1 MSLIITSSRQQ
12 EFDGTPGALQGIE
25 NPTSYKNHMKS
36 PLMLKPNSEVAVV
49 SVRVDR
55 KDVIVVDRGER
66 MALYWGTEPDGA
78 GGMPS
83 WIQDPQPHLPV
94 YLEVP
99 DGSYNQNEFAVALE
113 TALTDMCQ
121 KTYSNVSEVT
131 VNLKVQPAEEFA
143 TYEIK
148 FFALANASTVGLSSL
163 TAADWLSCVN
173 DSNKTPSE
181 IEIRRAYGEGPYDKT
196 DDFTPTAGTG
206 KIVMGSGGGDGKAC
220 AILKN
225 KVLSSTSGV
234 CEFSFD
240 GYNNN
245 FTVGLVRN
253 IASDRAAPARF
264 NSEFQSP
271 NFAGQDGNKISQF
284 FDYALTL
291 KRSAKGAP
299 TSWGLTQSVVINE
312 TGSPIE
318 FDTYMGTQM
327 VRVPNASLVVSP
339 GNASFD
345 NSGGSGDFFNKVRFT
360 RYGEGIRVDLIDN
373 KGVVTNI
380 VSQLASSAL
389 KPCGDSSDL
398 LYAKIF
404 MDGDPGDSLE
414 ITQFD
419 VCDYGTKP
427 RASQPY
433 DTKQRRYGY
442 DLGNNTDEFASVY
455 QQYQDEYTM
464 GGDGAGSVTTS
475 TGFADNTFISAPIYA
490 LMNGSGGQDREW
502 GMVLGPD
509 DLLSIPDGYDQE
521 IPTVEVMIPN
531 DNMRKRLGFAEM
543 VVLEIEDATAGAG
556 TLTVTF
562 EGNRAIETTHG
573 KNMFIRWH
581 PTQQVSYNA
590 NQGSISKIVY
600 ACPRFDVNGS
610 VAGALY
616 FEPNERVYVD
626 CNNVDE
632 LMITDIGVDI
642 VDINEMLVTDLIGT
656 TQINFHVR
664 QKEGFSVGRDSGRT

>member
-12 EFDGTPGALQGIE
+12 EFDGTPAALSGIE

-66 MALYWGTEPDGA
+66 MALYWGKEPDGPWV
-78 GGMPS
+78 G
-83 WIQDPQPHLPV
+83 DPQPHLPV

-121 KTYSNVSEVT
+121 KTYSNISNVT
-131 VNLKVQPAEEFA
+131 VNLKVQAAEEFA
-143 TYEIK
+143 SYEIK
-148 FFALANASTVGLSSL
+148 FFALANASTVALSSL
-163 TAADWLSCVN
+163 TSADWLSCVN
-173 DSNKTPSE
+173 DSNNTPNE
-181 IEIRRAYGEGPYDKT
+181 IEIRRAYGAGPYDKT

-206 KIVMGSGGGDGKAC
+206 KIVMGSAGTPGKAC

-240 GYNNN
+240 AYNND

-253 IASDRAAPARF
+253 IPTTRAAPARF
-264 NSEFQSP
+264 NSEFQRP

-291 KRSAKGAP
+291 KRSAKGPP
-299 TSWGLTQSVVINE
+299 TSWGLTQAVTVNTDG
-312 TGSPIE
+312 TGNP
-318 FDTYMGTQM
+318 DRYHGTQM
-327 VRVPNASLVVSP
+327 VRVPNASLIISP
-339 GNASFD
+339 DNASFD

-360 RYGEGIRVDLIDN
+360 RIGEAIRIDLIDN
-373 KGVVTNI
+373 KGAVTNI
-380 VSQLASSAL
+380 ISQTTSNALA
-389 KPCGDSSDL
+389 PCGDHNDL

-404 MDGDPGDSLE
+404 MDGDAADELSV
-414 ITQFD
+414 TQFD
-419 VCDYGTKP
+419 VCNYTTSP
-427 RASQPY
+427 ASTRISQPY
-433 DTKQRRYGY
+433 DTTQRTYGY
-442 DLGNNTDEFASVY
+442 ELGDLDAEFVSVY
-455 QQYQDEYTM
+455 QQLQDEYTL
-464 GGDGAGSVTTS
+464 GNQGYGNIQTSV
-475 TGFADNTFISAPIYA
+475 GFADANLEKEPAYN
-490 LMNGSGGQDREW
+490 LLHGDGSQDRDW
-502 GMVLGPD
+502 GMILGPD
-509 DLLSIPDGYDQE
+509 DYLSATSAFGFEIPD
-521 IPTVEVMIPN
+521 VEVMIPT

-556 TLTVTF
+556 TKTVTF

-610 VAGALY
+610 VSGALY

-626 CNNVDE
+626 CNNVDP
-632 LMITDIGVDI
+632 LMITDISVDI